1 MPIGSVIIMTRD
13 SVHTIKISG
22 DAGLRAAQELA
33 DQLSKAIA
41 SHDDIVVATDAIST
55 ADITTIQLLL
65 AASKQAQ
72 AAGKS
77 LRLAAT
83 GRRAAGPSDPDR
95 LPRCDRPRPDARWR
109 VLDTQFITS
118 QGQGSMTK
126 TILTIDD
133 SASIR
138 QMVSMTLT
146 SAGLE
151 VIEAINGADG
161 YDKAIA
167 NTVHAVITDLNM
179 PVMNGIEFV
188 RKYRQHPSSKGVPII
203 LLTTESDDEL
213 KRQAK
218 EAGAT
223 GWIVKPFKQDQ
234 LLSVIKKV
242 TGA

>member
-1 MPIGSVIIMTRD
+1 MS
-13 SVHTIKISG
+13 
-22 DAGLRAAQELA
+22 
-33 DQLSKAIA
+33 
-41 SHDDIVVATDAIST
+41 
-55 ADITTIQLLL
+55 
-65 AASKQAQ
+65 
-72 AAGKS
+72 
-77 LRLAAT
+77 
-83 GRRAAGPSDPDR
+83 
-95 LPRCDRPRPDARWR
+95 
-109 VLDTQFITS
+109 
-118 QGQGSMTK
+118 K

-146 SAGLE
+146 SAGLD

-161 YDKAIA
+161 YEKAIA
-167 NTVHAVITDLNM
+167 NTVHAVVTDLNM

-188 RKYRQHPSSKGVPII
+188 RKYRLHPSSKGIPII
-203 LLTTESDDEL
+203 LLTTESDDDL